1 MLCTEIKYVIQEI
14 HLKSCIKFRTNF
26 ISTGSSGVVREGLSH
41 MAIPRGWGWGGMVS
55 DHCPIYCDLY
65 TEVVNAVNCDKNSAS
80 DAVSTTVNISDS
92 NCNQD
97 S

>member
-1 MLCTEIKYVIQEI
+1 
-14 HLKSCIKFRTNF
+14 
-26 ISTGSSGVVREGLSH
+26 

-65 TEVVNAVNCDKNSAS
+65 TEVVNAVTCEKSSAS
-80 DAVSTTVNISDS
+80 STVSTSMKIADS
-92 NCNQD
+92 NCNQN